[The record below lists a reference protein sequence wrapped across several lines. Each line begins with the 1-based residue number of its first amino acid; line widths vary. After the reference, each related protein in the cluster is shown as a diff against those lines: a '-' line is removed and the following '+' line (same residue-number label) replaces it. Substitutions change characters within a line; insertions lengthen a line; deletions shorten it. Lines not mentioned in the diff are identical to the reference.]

1 MHRNMQGLDAKKQ
14 VVLVRELFRYG
25 LIIFHDSLIPTLDQ
39 SLPSAACSCSR
50 LFAVIRQW
58 FSTLQFPLQY
68 PTASNRLAGVVQFV
82 YGPWWHADQSASMP
96 AIYSRW
102 IRTDIT
108 TSGLWEDVDVGWI
121 WSLACSFAEVWSGNH
136 VALQTGKSAW
146 FSTHWRPW
154 FDMPALGQTYIAA
167 MPARSKAEQV
177 DIAPWVPGEKLGS
190 VSVVGACSRDVWLP
204 YKLCS
209 SENARLQSEKRLEHH
224 KSIRSIS
231 SGQCCDST
239 LDIAAMYHTWAWIK
253 IEYCSPKTGESRYTW
268 YSQLSLKDV

>member
-1 MHRNMQGLDAKKQ
+1 
-14 VVLVRELFRYG
+14 
-25 LIIFHDSLIPTLDQ
+25 
-39 SLPSAACSCSR
+39 
-50 LFAVIRQW
+50 
-58 FSTLQFPLQY
+58 
-68 PTASNRLAGVVQFV
+68 
-82 YGPWWHADQSASMP
+82 
-96 AIYSRW
+96 
-102 IRTDIT
+102 
-108 TSGLWEDVDVGWI
+108 
-121 WSLACSFAEVWSGNH
+121 
-136 VALQTGKSAW
+136 
-146 FSTHWRPW
+146 
-154 FDMPALGQTYIAA
+154 MPALGQTYIAA

-177 DIAPWVPGEKLGS
+177 DIAPWLPGEKLGS